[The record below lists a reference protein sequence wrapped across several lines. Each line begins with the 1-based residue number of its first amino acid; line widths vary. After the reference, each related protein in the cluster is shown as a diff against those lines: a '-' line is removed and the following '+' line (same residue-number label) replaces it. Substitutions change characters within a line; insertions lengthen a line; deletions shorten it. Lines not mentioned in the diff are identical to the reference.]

1 MKIQHIVTRNM
12 TGLFAVILFF
22 VFILS
27 GCNGKSDNI
36 TFTAEIESVSEK
48 SIMVVTD
55 DPVGF
60 DKAAVGYAKDLELD
74 FEPEVGQIVSI
85 TILPEIR
92 ESYPVQVTA
101 VKIETAKIEY
111 RKITAEEAKKRIDG
125 GNVIILD
132 VRTQAEYDEGH
143 IQGAILLPDNE
154 IKDKAESVLPDK
166 NATILV
172 YCRTGR
178 RSALASEELIRMGY
192 TDIYDFGGI
201 VDWPYEIVR

>member
-1 MKIQHIVTRNM
+1 M
-12 TGLFAVILFF
+12 
-22 VFILS
+22 
-27 GCNGKSDNI
+27 
-36 TFTAEIESVSEK
+36 
-48 SIMVVTD
+48 
-55 DPVGF
+55 
-60 DKAAVGYAKDLELD
+60 
-74 FEPEVGQIVSI
+74 
-85 TILPEIR
+85 
-92 ESYPVQVTA
+92 QVTA